1 MIYLANRSLPTM
13 EAFTRE
19 SGGSL
24 HKARQTVA
32 ELRSLIWRRNFKYFV
47 KMITLVL

>member
-1 MIYLANRSLPTM
+1 MIYLANRRLPTM
-13 EAFTRE
+13 EAFSRE
-19 SGGSL
+19 TVGSV
-24 HKARQTVA
+24 HKAGQTVA